1 MTSLA
6 PARTPAHAPRAR
18 SPLRRLIQPLV
29 APAVFDFWASRV
41 NPTWTWERCLAR
53 VVSRSEASSDA
64 VTLLLQPNRHF
75 AGFAA
80 GQHVNVG
87 VEIDGIR
94 TTRSYSFSNAP
105 RADGRIE
112 ITVKAIEG
120 GRLSQYLCRTAQV
133 GDVLDLGQAFGG
145 MHLPA
150 TPGGRW
156 LFLAAGS
163 GITPLM
169 AMVRGLAAR
178 DMPLPLTLLYWART
192 REELCFAQELRAI
205 AAKHSG
211 FDVRFLLT
219 RQVPAAGDESAGRID
234 SVSLDALVDGLARRQ
249 VFACGPGGFVETA
262 RGLLAA
268 NVESFQ
274 AEAFTPPPR
283 AVLDGVPDGLLDG
296 VRDTG
301 SVRVT
306 LATSGRTLTV
316 PRGQSLLSALQA
328 EGLSPPSGCR
338 MGICNTCSCGKRSG
352 TTRHLHTG
360 DTTDEPVSAL
370 KLCVSSAATDLV
382 LDL

>member
-1 MTSLA
+1 M
-6 PARTPAHAPRAR
+6 
-18 SPLRRLIQPLV
+18 RRLIQPLV

-53 VVSRSEASSDA
+53 VVSRSDACSDA

-94 TTRSYSFSNAP
+94 TTRSYSFSDAP
-105 RADGRIE
+105 RPDGRIE
-112 ITVKAIEG
+112 ITVKSIEG
-120 GRLSQYLCRTAQV
+120 GRLSRYLCRTARV
-133 GDVLDLGQAFGG
+133 GDVLDLAQAFGG

-150 TPGGRW
+150 TPTGRW

-169 AMVRGLAAR
+169 AMVRELAAR

-205 AAKHSG
+205 AAKHSA

-219 RQVPAAGDESAGRID
+219 RQVPEAGDETAGRID
-234 SVSLDALVDGLARRQ
+234 SVSLDALVDGLAQRQ

-274 AEAFTPPPR
+274 AEAFTAPPR
-283 AVLDGVPDGLLDG
+283 AVFDGVSDGLLE
-296 VRDTG
+296 TG
-301 SVRVT
+301 SVQVT
-306 LATSGRTLTV
+306 LATSGRILTV

-328 EGLSPPSGCR
+328 GGLNPPSGCR
-338 MGICNTCSCGKRSG
+338 MGICNTCSCGKQSG

-360 DTTDEPVSAL
+360 DTTAEPVSAL